1 MSGRPTIREAALKY
15 VATFYVEADSY
26 EALEAAVEYVAR
38 RLGSGKILY
47 ACGPHACFCKT
58 ELEWVGSW
66 LTIKSCMR
74 RAVHAA
80 AKLLIEAYGRFGG
93 KSIQLVKHAEQRI

>member
-1 MSGRPTIREAALKY
+1 MSGRPMTRKMPLKY

-47 ACGPHACFCKT
+47 ACGPYACFCKT
-58 ELEWVGSW
+58 ELEWGGGW
-66 LTIKSCMR
+66 LTIRSCMR

-80 AKLLIEAYGRFGG
+80 AKLLIEAYGWFGG
-93 KSIQLVKHAEQRI
+93 KSIQLVKHAEQRL

>member
-1 MSGRPTIREAALKY
+1 MIKKAPLKY
-15 VATFYVEADSY
+15 AATFYVEVDTY

-38 RLGSGKILY
+38 RMEAGNVVY

-80 AKLLIEAYGRFGG
+80 AKLLIEAYGWFGG

>member
-1 MSGRPTIREAALKY
+1 MIKKAPLKY
-15 VATFYVEADSY
+15 AATFYVEADKY
-26 EALEAAVEYVAR
+26 EALAAAVEYVAR
-38 RLGSGKILY
+38 RMEAGGVVH

-80 AKLLIEAYGRFGG
+80 AKLIIEAYGWFGG
-93 KSIQLVKHAEQRI
+93 KSIQLVKYKEYTP